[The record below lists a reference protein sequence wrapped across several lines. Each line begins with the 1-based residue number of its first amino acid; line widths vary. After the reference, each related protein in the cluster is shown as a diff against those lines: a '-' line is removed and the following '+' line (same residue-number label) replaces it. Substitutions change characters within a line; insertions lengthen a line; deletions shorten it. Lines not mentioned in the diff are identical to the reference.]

1 MFFDPQCI
9 PCILKQAY
17 NSASLFTDSKEIQ
30 LGILKSVCA
39 RVAEIKPDSAAPW
52 FSTVIQDLIE
62 DRLKISDVYSEIKEK
77 NLKIAL
83 SFQPVIEEKISASEH
98 PLIESIKAA
107 IAGNAIDYGANPDF
121 NISKEVHKIGEI
133 NLDEPTLHNFV
144 NSVINAKIILYIGDN
159 TEEAVFDIFLIKA
172 LGPERVVFAVRSR
185 PVLNDITIKECKQ
198 LKIDKLCEVV
208 ESGSRIAGTDLTQ
221 CNSQF
226 IDLFNSADVV
236 IAKGQGNYETLLD
249 VSRDIF
255 FMFKVKCPAIALR
268 CGQPEG
274 TAALIYKADSKEK

>member
-17 NSASLFTDSKEIQ
+17 NSASLFTDDKEIQ
-30 LGILKSVCA
+30 LEILKSVCA
-39 RVAEIKPDSAAPW
+39 RVSEIKPDSAAPW

-62 DRLKISDVYSEIKEK
+62 NRLGISDVYSEIKEK

-83 SFQPVIEEKISASEH
+83 GFQPVIAERIATSEN

-121 NISKEVHKIGEI
+121 NIPEEVQKISKIA
-133 NLDEPTLHNFV
+133 LDEPTLQHFL
-144 NSVINAKIILYIGDN
+144 NSVKSAKKILYIGDN

-172 LGPERVVFAVRSR
+172 FGPERVVFAVRSR
-185 PVLNDITIKECKQ
+185 PVLNDITIKECRQ

-226 IDLFNSADVV
+226 LDLFNSADVV

-249 VSRDIF
+249 VKRDIF

-274 TAALIYKADSKEK
+274 TAALIYKAASV